1 MNEIQRS
8 ISSVINGLTIYLVTN
23 ISMVVIGIVLTIS
36 LVFAGIA
43 SGLAASSFDN
53 IDNLSSLASLNILA
67 LFSGMMV
74 WLILILIAMVV
85 SIYGMYKAYAG
96 LKSLAPQLDSAGA
109 LAVKNLS
116 IAMLIMMITSLCTF
130 IPILGGL
137 VAIGGSIAA
146 IVLNIMGYSALR
158 SSTSL
163 NEEGKVAAKKLFNAM
178 IIYIVMIGCILIPII
193 GWLAIPVL
201 YIIYWVKLF
210 SGWKMLRDSFSTC
223 NTQIDNQ

>member
-23 ISMVVIGIVLTIS
+23 ISIVVISITIFIS
-36 LVFAGIA
+36 VILAGIA
-43 SGLAASSFDN
+43 SGLGASGFDN
-53 IDNLSSLASLNILA
+53 LTRLNILE

-74 WLILILIAMVV
+74 WMILILIAMAA

-109 LAVKNLS
+109 MAVNNLS
-116 IAMLIMMITSLCTF
+116 IAMLIMMISTVCTF
-130 IPILGGL
+130 IPFVGGL

-146 IVLNIMGYSALR
+146 FVLNIMGYSALR

-163 NEEGKVAAKKLFNAM
+163 NEEGKVAAKKLFSAM
-178 IIYIVMIGCILIPII
+178 IIYIVMIGCILIPFI